1 MTLAERLAHAPKG
14 RGHTCSI
21 GILLATMPTQIDEV
35 RALTRA
41 LEDGQIAGNEI
52 ARILLAEGYVVDAK
66 HIHQHR
72 RGDCT
77 TGNCPL
83 PLAGRKK
90 EV

>member
-1 MTLAERLAHAPKG
+1 MTLRDRLAQAPKG

-21 GILLATMPTQIDEV
+21 GILLATDLATNQDE
-35 RALTRA
+35 RLALVAA
-41 LEDGQIAGNEI
+41 LEAGEIAGNEI
-52 ARILLAEGYVVDAK
+52 ARILLAEGYIVDNK

-83 PLAGRKK
+83 PLIGRMK
-90 EV
+90 